1 MKIFYWSPFLS
12 NIATVDSV
20 INSINAIKY
29 YDEKKKIN
37 PIIIDSVGEWS
48 QKKLDNHVFKIR
60 QLYNY
65 KVYNFLPKKGY
76 LNSRISQILIFLLS
90 FNSLRKLLIKEVPEY
105 FIAHLI
111 ISLPLVLFSIFDF
124 KTKLI
129 IRISGTPKLNFVR
142 KFFWKILSK
151 KVYKITCPTNST
163 YEKLK
168 ELGIFSEDKL
178 VILYDPIISV
188 KKINKKKLEKIDEKF
203 KNEDFILGIG
213 RLTKQKN
220 FKLLIKSFHEINF
233 RLPKLKLIILGE
245 GEERAALEKLIDDLE
260 LNGKVFIEG
269 HKKNVFNYIYRC
281 KCFVSSSLYEDPGFV
296 IIEAGFL
303 NKIVFAADSKTGPS
317 EILDNSKRG
326 FLYKNNNHQDM
337 IRTFLNFIEKDSK
350 NLLEKKI
357 KLKKYSKNFTIFS
370 HYKSLKKILFNWN

>member
-20 INSINAIKY
+20 INSIKSIRY
-29 YDEKKKIN
+29 YDYDKKIN

-48 QKKLDNHVFKIR
+48 QKKLDNHVFNIR

-65 KVYNFLPKKGY
+65 KVYNFLPRKGY
-76 LNSRISQILIFLLS
+76 LKSRISQILIFVLS

-111 ISLPLVLFSIFDF
+111 ISLPLVLFSIFNF

-168 ELGIFSEDKL
+168 KLRIFSEDKL
-178 VILYDPIISV
+178 EILYDPIISV

-203 KNEDFILGIG
+203 NNEDFILGIG

-220 FKLLIKSFHEINF
+220 FKLLIKSFYEINL
-233 RLPKLKLIILGE
+233 RLPKLKLVILGE
-245 GEERAALEKLIDDLE
+245 GEERAVLEKQINNLKLK
-260 LNGKVFIEG
+260 GKVFLEG
-269 HKKNVFNYIYRC
+269 HKKNVFNYIYRS

-303 NKIVFAADSKTGPS
+303 NKIVFAADSQTGPS
-317 EILDNSKRG
+317 EILDYSKRG
-326 FLYKNNNHQDM
+326 FLFKNNNYQDM
-337 IRTFLNFIEKDSK
+337 VKTFLNFIKEDPK
-350 NLLEKKI
+350 NLIKKKI
-357 KLKKYSKNFTIFS
+357 ELKKYSKNFTIFS
-370 HYKSLKKILFNWN
+370 HYKSLKKILFV

>member
-1 MKIFYWSPFLS
+1 MMK
-12 NIATVDSV
+12 
-20 INSINAIKY
+20 
-29 YDEKKKIN
+29 KKKIN

-48 QKKLDNHVFKIR
+48 QKKLDNHVYNVR

-65 KVYNFLPKKGY
+65 KIYSFLPKKGY
-76 LNSRISQILIFLLS
+76 LKSRISQILIFLLS

-111 ISLPLVLFSIFDF
+111 ISLPLVLFSIFNF

-168 ELGIFSEDKL
+168 KLKIFSEDKL
-178 VILYDPIISV
+178 EILYDPIISV
-188 KKINKKKLEKIDEKF
+188 KKINKKKLEEIDEKF
-203 KNEDFILGIG
+203 RNQDFLLGIG

-220 FKLLIKSFHEINF
+220 FKFLIKSFYEINLRF
-233 RLPKLKLIILGE
+233 PKLKLVILGE
-245 GEERAALEKLIDDLE
+245 GEERAVLEKLINNLE
-260 LNGKVFIEG
+260 LKDKVFLEG
-269 HKKNVFNYIYRC
+269 HKKNVFNYIYRS

-303 NKIVFAADSKTGPS
+303 NKIVFAADSNTGPT
-317 EILDNSKRG
+317 EILDYSKRG
-326 FLYKNNNHQDM
+326 FLYKSNNYQDM
-337 IRTFLNFIEKDSK
+337 VKNFLNFIEKDPK
-350 NLLEKKI
+350 NLKEKKI
-357 KLKKYSKNFTIFS
+357 ELKKYTKNFTIFS
-370 HYKSLKKILFNWN
+370 HYKSLKKILFN

>member
-20 INSINAIKY
+20 INSIKSIKF
-29 YDEKKKIN
+29 YDHKKKIN

-48 QKKLDNHVFKIR
+48 QKKLDNHVFNVQ
-60 QLYNY
+60 QLHNY

-76 LNSRISQILIFLLS
+76 LRSRISQILIFLLS

-111 ISLPLVLFSIFDF
+111 ISLPLVLFSIFNF

-129 IRISGTPKLNFVR
+129 IRISGTPKLNFIR

-163 YEKLK
+163 YEKFKRLR
-168 ELGIFSEDKL
+168 IFSEDKL
-178 VILYDPIISV
+178 EILYDPIISA
-188 KKINKKKLEKIDEKF
+188 KNINKKKLEKIDEKF
-203 KNEDFILGIG
+203 RNENFILGIG
-213 RLTKQKN
+213 RLTRQKN
-220 FKLLIKSFHEINF
+220 FKLLIKSFYEINMRF
-233 RLPKLKLIILGE
+233 PKLKLVILGE
-245 GEERAALEKLIDDLE
+245 GEEREKLEKLINNLDLKS
-260 LNGKVFIEG
+260 KVFLEG
-269 HKKNVFNYIYRC
+269 YKKNVFNYIYRS

-317 EILDNSKRG
+317 EILDGSKRG
-326 FLYKNNNHQDM
+326 FLYKNNDYQELVKA
-337 IRTFLNFIEKDSK
+337 FFNFIEKDPK
-350 NLLEKKI
+350 NLMEKKI
-357 KLKKYSKNFTIFS
+357 ELKRYSKNFTIFS
-370 HYKSLKKILFNWN
+370 HYKSLKKILFN

>member
-29 YDEKKKIN
+29 YDSKKKIN

-48 QKKLDNHVFKIR
+48 QKKLNNHVYNVR

-76 LNSRISQILIFLLS
+76 LKSRISQILIFLLS

-111 ISLPLVLFSIFDF
+111 ISLPLVLFSIFNF

-163 YEKLK
+163 YEKFKKLK
-168 ELGIFSEDKL
+168 IFSEDKL
-178 VILYDPIISV
+178 EILYDPILSV
-188 KKINKKKLEKIDEKF
+188 KKINKKKLEEIDEKF
-203 KNEDFILGIG
+203 RNEDFILGIG

-220 FKLLIKSFHEINF
+220 FKLLIKSFYEINLRF
-233 RLPKLKLIILGE
+233 PKLKLVILGE
-245 GEERAALEKLIDDLE
+245 GEETAVLEKLINNLE
-260 LNGKVFIEG
+260 LKDKVFLEG
-269 HKKNVFNYIYRC
+269 HKKNVFNYIYRS

-303 NKIVFAADSKTGPS
+303 NKIVFAADSNTGPS
-317 EILDNSKRG
+317 EILDSSKRG
-326 FLYKNNNHQDM
+326 FLYKNNDYQDM
-337 IRTFLNFIEKDSK
+337 VKNFFNFIEKDPK
-350 NLLEKKI
+350 NLKEKKI
-357 KLKKYSKNFTIFS
+357 ELKKYSKNFTIFS
-370 HYKSLKKILFNWN
+370 HYRSLKKILFN

>member
-20 INSINAIKY
+20 INSINAIKH

-48 QKKLDNHVFKIR
+48 QKKLDNHVYNVR

-65 KVYNFLPKKGY
+65 KIYSFLPKKGY
-76 LNSRISQILIFLLS
+76 LKSRISQILIFLLS

-111 ISLPLVLFSIFDF
+111 ISLPLLLFIIFNF

-168 ELGIFSEDKL
+168 KLKIFSEDKL
-178 VILYDPIISV
+178 EILYDPIISV
-188 KKINKKKLEKIDEKF
+188 KKINKKKLEEIDEKF
-203 KNEDFILGIG
+203 RNQDFLLGIG

-220 FKLLIKSFHEINF
+220 FKFLIKSFYEINLRF
-233 RLPKLKLIILGE
+233 PKLKLVILGE
-245 GEERAALEKLIDDLE
+245 GEERAVLEKLINNLE
-260 LNGKVFIEG
+260 LKDKVFLEG
-269 HKKNVFNYIYRC
+269 HKKNVFNYIYRS

-303 NKIVFAADSKTGPS
+303 NKIVFAADSNTGPS
-317 EILDNSKRG
+317 EILDSSKRG
-326 FLYKNNNHQDM
+326 FLYKNNDYQDM
-337 IRTFLNFIEKDSK
+337 VKNFLNFIEKDPK
-350 NLLEKKI
+350 NLKEKKI
-357 KLKKYSKNFTIFS
+357 ELKKYTKNFTIFS
-370 HYKSLKKILFNWN
+370 HYKSLKKILFN

>member
-1 MKIFYWSPFLS
+1 MKVFYWSPFLS

-20 INSINAIKY
+20 INSINAIKH

-48 QKKLDNHVFKIR
+48 QKKLDNHVYNVR

-65 KVYNFLPKKGY
+65 KIYSFLPKKGY
-76 LNSRISQILIFLLS
+76 LKSRISQILIFLLS

-111 ISLPLVLFSIFDF
+111 ISLPLLLFSIFNF

-168 ELGIFSEDKL
+168 KLKIFSEDKL
-178 VILYDPIISV
+178 EILYDPIISV
-188 KKINKKKLEKIDEKF
+188 KKINKKKLEEIDEKF
-203 KNEDFILGIG
+203 RNQDFLLGIG

-220 FKLLIKSFHEINF
+220 FKFLIKSFYEINLRF
-233 RLPKLKLIILGE
+233 PKLKLVILGE
-245 GEERAALEKLIDDLE
+245 GEERAVLEKLINNLE
-260 LNGKVFIEG
+260 LKDKVFLEG
-269 HKKNVFNYIYRC
+269 HKKNVFNYIYRS

-303 NKIVFAADSKTGPS
+303 NKIVFAADSNTGPS
-317 EILDNSKRG
+317 EILDSSKRG
-326 FLYKNNNHQDM
+326 FLYKNNDYQDM
-337 IRTFLNFIEKDSK
+337 VKNFLNFIEKDPK
-350 NLLEKKI
+350 NLKEKKI
-357 KLKKYSKNFTIFS
+357 ELKKYSKNFTIFS
-370 HYKSLKKILFNWN
+370 HYRSLKKILFN

>member
-29 YDEKKKIN
+29 YDSKKKIN

-48 QKKLDNHVFKIR
+48 QKKLNNHVYNVR

-76 LNSRISQILIFLLS
+76 LKSRISQILIFLLS

-111 ISLPLVLFSIFDF
+111 ISLPLVLFSIFNF

-151 KVYKITCPTNST
+151 KVYKITCPTN
-163 YEKLK
+163 LK
-168 ELGIFSEDKL
+168 S
-178 VILYDPIISV
+178 
-188 KKINKKKLEKIDEKF
+188 
-203 KNEDFILGIG
+203 
-213 RLTKQKN
+213 
-220 FKLLIKSFHEINF
+220 
-233 RLPKLKLIILGE
+233 
-245 GEERAALEKLIDDLE
+245 
-260 LNGKVFIEG
+260 
-269 HKKNVFNYIYRC
+269 
-281 KCFVSSSLYEDPGFV
+281 
-296 IIEAGFL
+296 
-303 NKIVFAADSKTGPS
+303 
-317 EILDNSKRG
+317 
-326 FLYKNNNHQDM
+326 
-337 IRTFLNFIEKDSK
+337 
-350 NLLEKKI
+350 
-357 KLKKYSKNFTIFS
+357 
-370 HYKSLKKILFNWN
+370 